1 MTDNH
6 SRWFQRFDRLSLRE
20 RLLVGLTA
28 VVLLLFLWW
37 TQLYQHLAP
46 KTLRL
51 EQANQRRAS
60 ELQALALAR
69 DGIRKR
75 LEQGVHREQQAR
87 IEQLRKKIQ
96 RLQQQLAEGTEGLVS
111 PQQMFE
117 LMRSMIDAAPRLKL
131 LQLRRLAIEPLF
143 RPDQASQSAAA
154 ETQPSPAEMADDE
167 SLRQQPALYRH
178 VMQLRLQGRY
188 ADILGWLQQLEQL
201 PWQLIWNR
209 VELTA
214 REYPMIEIE
223 LTLSTVSSS
232 RAWVG
237 L

>member
-188 ADILGWLQQLEQL
+188 ADILGWLHQLEQL